1 MRIARGILGIA
12 LILIGGNQALQA
24 QAATAG
30 EKSTTDSLQAA
41 PKGYRVNYTITET
54 DGGRRIGT
62 QHYAFTVNPNSGDAE
77 IKLGSRVPVL
87 TRAYPQES
95 SSTGL
100 LDVTYLDVGLSI
112 SARLKDYSNGEQI
125 WTKVVQS
132 SLAEEPSTVGKNDPV
147 VRQTTLSTTA
157 LLNPGKPVMLGALDI
172 PGSTRH
178 LEVEV
183 VLEALETNAR

>member
-1 MRIARGILGIA
+1 MRLARGILGIA
-12 LILIGGNQALQA
+12 LSLICGHEALWA
-24 QAATAG
+24 QAATAA
-30 EKSTTDSLQAA
+30 EKPATDSLQAA

-54 DGGRRIGT
+54 DGGRRVGT
-62 QHYAFTVNPNSGDAE
+62 QHFAFTVNPNSGDSQ

-87 TRAYPQES
+87 TRAYTPD
-95 SSTGL
+95 SSTAQAE
-100 LDVTYLDVGLSI
+100 VTYIDVGLHI

-125 WTKVVQS
+125 WTQVDQS

-147 VRQTTLSTTA
+147 VRQTTLNTTA
-157 LLNPGKPVMLGALDI
+157 LLTPGKPVMLGALDI

-183 VLEALETNAR
+183 VLDAAEANAR